1 MNETIELKN
10 TKTSNDEIIESIA
23 LEILER
29 FKDAFEELAK

>member
-10 TKTSNDEIIESIA
+10 TKTSNDETIESIA